1 MKNKV
6 LSFAVAFAVLLGV
19 ATIAQAEFSYD
30 FRTLSD
36 GDLLD
41 QDNWRGLYSWG
52 SLSVV
57 SGTGATNFTGGDC
70 GGLKDMS
77 LGEYSSDTI
86 LLGTAQFYN
95 ITASDALAGF
105 VDTSVNEDNWL
116 PIFGISTGTA
126 YFRDAVDYT
135 EHYGDALTLGNTYD
149 MQLTVDLSTAG
160 GLATV
165 SYRDVTAGDTDFT
178 TDSSLVNIPMG
189 LTQNGEGKYEFGAL
203 ALRIAGYGS
212 GISEFNLTTVP
223 EPSTLAIILS
233 GVFGLLAYAWRKRK

>member
-1 MKNKV
+1 MKNHV
-6 LSFAVAFAVLLGV
+6 LSFAAAFAVLFGG
-19 ATIAQAEFSYD
+19 ASIAQAEFSYD
-30 FRTLSD
+30 FTTLSE
-36 GDLLD
+36 GNLLN

-86 LLGTAQFYN
+86 LVGTAQFYN
-95 ITASDALAGF
+95 ITTSDTLAGF
-105 VDTSVNEDNWL
+105 VDISDNPDNWL
-116 PIFGISTGTA
+116 PMFGISTGTA
-126 YFRDAVDYT
+126 YFRDVVDYT

-165 SYRDVTAGDTDFT
+165 AYRNVAAGETDFT
-178 TDSSLVNIPMG
+178 VDSALTNIPMG
-189 LTQNGEGKYEFGAL
+189 LTQNASDKYEFGAL
-203 ALRIAGYGS
+203 ALRISGYGS
-212 GISEFNLTTVP
+212 GISQFNMTAIP

-233 GVFGLLAYAWRKRK
+233 GVFGLSAYVWRKRK